1 MVAKFASSQ
10 AAQSEMKPLI
20 SKDVPQLPDL
30 PSLVS
35 VCGAAYVGFLVL
47 AWCVLD
53 GWNSSLSKTLFSGG
67 VKDGQDVKEFNSPLA
82 VTFLQFLFMG
92 VFFVGLWCVTRMST
106 MDARRL
112 QENMW
117 DARWPVLVAT
127 HVFSTF
133 WLQAMMMPT
142 QMMSLTTFAA
152 SRALQVPVAGL
163 VRQHVMGNGKGNVL
177 SAISLTTCADFLL
190 TYSFLRMEGCI
201 CVWSGHGVWLEGYML
216 LLVYFLLLMVPAAC
230 MVLQESVM
238 QDMQVHPLL
247 MLAVQNVAAAVIFS
261 PVLMFDSVQHSIA
274 IMVQFYEVG
283 MIVGWLCVQISLL
296 SLVSVALIRAVDSY
310 WAVALLTLRVVYNW
324 GCQLAVFYVS
334 SNELLSVAQPE
345 ASKWSLV
352 MMLGCIVL
360 LVAFNED
367 KKHQELKMASPS
379 AKLSA
384 EKPLAV

>member
-1 MVAKFASSQ
+1 
-10 AAQSEMKPLI
+10 MKPLI

-106 MDARRL
+106 MDTRRL

-216 LLVYFLLLMVPAAC
+216 FLVYFLLLMVPAAC

-261 PVLMFDSVQHSIA
+261 PVLMLDSVQHSIA

-384 EKPLAV
+384 EKPQAV